1 MKIDPYKHK
10 EKYFKWKAKTDSH
23 IPEISATNASTLR
36 QYLKDMENGFN
47 VSSLTKKGARSF
59 IRLNTLRIRIIFLMQ
74 HTQKL
79 YNLDNLLKITESQI
93 CNLFADMRSGR
104 ISKQDGQIY
113 QSTKD
118 FVRDFKAFWH
128 WHQKVSKKQGIDIQ
142 DITTDLDSTG
152 EKPKWVYL
160 DEKQVRMLAES
171 AKPVYRAMILF
182 LFDSGIRA
190 PTELL
195 NIKISDF
202 YNDFK
207 ELQIR
212 DEISKTF
219 GRRVK
224 LMIAAEVVK
233 RYVESKNLTEND
245 FLFTLRPYAIN
256 RYLGNLARRIIGDKV
271 SPAGQK
277 YSDLTMYD
285 LRHCSCCY
293 WLPRYKSESALKY
306 RFGWKKSDKIHY
318 YSELLGM
325 KDTIT
330 QEDMLLD
337 VTKTEIERELELVKK
352 RNELLEDRQKTTD
365 LSLMQI
371 MELVKALEAQI
382 KLKSGGNLRQ

>member
-1 MKIDPYKHK
+1 MVKIDPYKHK
-10 EKYFKWKAKTDSH
+10 EKYLKWKAKTDSH
-23 IPEISATNASTLR
+23 IPFISATNALTLR
-36 QYLKDMENGFN
+36 KYLRDMENGFN
-47 VSSLTKKGARSF
+47 VSSATKKGGRSF
-59 IRLNTLRIRIIFLMQ
+59 IRLNTLRTRILFLMQ
-74 HTQKL
+74 QTEKL
-79 YNLDNLLKITESQI
+79 YGVDDMLKITESDI
-93 CNLFADMRSGR
+93 CNFFVDMRSGK
-104 ISKQDGQIY
+104 ISKQDGTVY

-128 WHQKVSKKQGIDIQ
+128 WHQKVSRKQGIEVQ
-142 DITTDLDSTG
+142 DITTDLDTSG

-160 DEKQVRMLAES
+160 DETQIRTLAEN
-171 AKPVYRAMILF
+171 AKPLYKTMILF

-195 NIKISDF
+195 NIRISDF

-219 GRRVK
+219 GRRIK
-224 LMIAAEVVK
+224 LMISAEVVK
-233 RYVESKNLTEND
+233 KYILDNNLLEND

-256 RYLGNLARRIIGDKV
+256 RYLGNLAERLLGDKL
-271 SPAGQK
+271 SSAGQK

-330 QEDMLLD
+330 QDDMLVD
-337 VTKTEIERELELVKK
+337 VTRTEIEKELEFLRKK
-352 RNELLEDRQKTTD
+352 NELLEDRQKIND
-365 LSLMQI
+365 IHLLQI
-371 MELVKALEAQI
+371 MQLIKRLESQI
-382 KLKSGGNLRQ
+382 KLEVDDR